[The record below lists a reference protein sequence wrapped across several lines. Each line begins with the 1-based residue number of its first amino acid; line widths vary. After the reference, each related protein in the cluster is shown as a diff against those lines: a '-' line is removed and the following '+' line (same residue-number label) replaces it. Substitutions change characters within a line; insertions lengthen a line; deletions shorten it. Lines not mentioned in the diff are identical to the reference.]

1 MPDIKKSE
9 KAKKPKFDP
18 AQPYTEVDQ
27 EELEPSTFE
36 KIINVIDIPGS
47 VGRTA
52 IEAGLSPE
60 REVIPEVTRQI
71 EAIKERPTTAA
82 MEAPSEYDVFR
93 ELVGKPEPKSPE
105 EIAISDKDWKEII
118 GYFEKINLEKLPTL
132 KDPTQKRFYDGAAIA
147 NLKVRYQ
154 DKNYET
160 TDFDHEFPP
169 AEIEKLVN
177 KLVSLAKEK
186 E

>member
-1 MPDIKKSE
+1 MKAITIILLSVFLVKSCNNQAQKDIANTTLQYTASTRGFFQKIVVINQ
-9 KAKKPKFDP
+9 KATISRDRNG
-18 AQPYTEVDQ
+18 E
-27 EELEPSTFE
+27 
-36 KIINVIDIPGS
+36 
-47 VGRTA
+47 
-52 IEAGLSPE
+52 
-60 REVIPEVTRQI
+60 
-71 EAIKERPTTAA
+71 
-82 MEAPSEYDVFR
+82 
-93 ELVGKPEPKSPE
+93 KSPE
-105 EIAISDKDWKEII
+105 EITISDKDWKEII
-118 GYFEKINLEKLPTL
+118 GYFEKIDLEKVPTL

-177 KLVSLAKEK
+177 KIVSLAKDK

>member
-1 MPDIKKSE
+1 MKVITIILLSVFLVKSCSNQAQNDIANTTLQYTASTRGFFQKIVVINQ
-9 KAKKPKFDP
+9 KATISRDRNG
-18 AQPYTEVDQ
+18 
-27 EELEPSTFE
+27 E
-36 KIINVIDIPGS
+36 KI
-47 VGRTA
+47 
-52 IEAGLSPE
+52 
-60 REVIPEVTRQI
+60 
-71 EAIKERPTTAA
+71 
-82 MEAPSEYDVFR
+82 
-93 ELVGKPEPKSPE
+93 PE

-118 GYFEKINLEKLPTL
+118 SYFEKIDLEKIPNL

-177 KLVSLAKEK
+177 KIVSLAKEK

>member
-1 MPDIKKSE
+1 MKAITIILLSVFLVKSCSNQAQNDIANTTLQYTASTRGFFQKIVVINQKATISRDRNGE
-9 KAKKPKFDP
+9 KF
-18 AQPYTEVDQ
+18 
-27 EELEPSTFE
+27 
-36 KIINVIDIPGS
+36 
-47 VGRTA
+47 
-52 IEAGLSPE
+52 
-60 REVIPEVTRQI
+60 
-71 EAIKERPTTAA
+71 
-82 MEAPSEYDVFR
+82 
-93 ELVGKPEPKSPE
+93 PE
-105 EIAISDKDWKEII
+105 EIPISDKDWKEII
-118 GYFEKINLEKLPTL
+118 SYFQKIDLEKVPTL

-177 KLVSLAKEK
+177 KIVSLAKEK

>member
-1 MPDIKKSE
+1 MKAITIILLSVFLVKSCSNQAHNDIANTTLQYTASSRGFFQKIVVINQKATISRDRNGE
-9 KAKKPKFDP
+9 KF
-18 AQPYTEVDQ
+18 
-27 EELEPSTFE
+27 
-36 KIINVIDIPGS
+36 
-47 VGRTA
+47 
-52 IEAGLSPE
+52 
-60 REVIPEVTRQI
+60 
-71 EAIKERPTTAA
+71 
-82 MEAPSEYDVFR
+82 
-93 ELVGKPEPKSPE
+93 PE

-118 GYFEKINLEKLPTL
+118 SYFQKIDLEKVPTL

-177 KLVSLAKEK
+177 KIVSLAKEK

>member
-1 MPDIKKSE
+1 MKAITIILLSVFLVKSCSNQAQNDIANTTLQYTASSRGFFQKIVVINQKATISRDRNGE
-9 KAKKPKFDP
+9 KF
-18 AQPYTEVDQ
+18 
-27 EELEPSTFE
+27 
-36 KIINVIDIPGS
+36 
-47 VGRTA
+47 
-52 IEAGLSPE
+52 
-60 REVIPEVTRQI
+60 
-71 EAIKERPTTAA
+71 
-82 MEAPSEYDVFR
+82 
-93 ELVGKPEPKSPE
+93 PE

-118 GYFEKINLEKLPTL
+118 SYFQKIDLEKVPTL

>member
-1 MPDIKKSE
+1 LQYTASSRGFFQKIVVINQKATISRDRNGE
-9 KAKKPKFDP
+9 KF
-18 AQPYTEVDQ
+18 
-27 EELEPSTFE
+27 
-36 KIINVIDIPGS
+36 
-47 VGRTA
+47 
-52 IEAGLSPE
+52 
-60 REVIPEVTRQI
+60 
-71 EAIKERPTTAA
+71 
-82 MEAPSEYDVFR
+82 
-93 ELVGKPEPKSPE
+93 PE

-118 GYFEKINLEKLPTL
+118 SYFQKIDLEKVPTL

-177 KLVSLAKEK
+177 KIVSLAKEK

>member
-1 MPDIKKSE
+1 MKAITIILLSVFLVKSCSNQAQNDIANTTLQYTASSRGFFQKIVVINQKATISRDRNGE
-9 KAKKPKFDP
+9 KF
-18 AQPYTEVDQ
+18 
-27 EELEPSTFE
+27 
-36 KIINVIDIPGS
+36 
-47 VGRTA
+47 
-52 IEAGLSPE
+52 
-60 REVIPEVTRQI
+60 
-71 EAIKERPTTAA
+71 
-82 MEAPSEYDVFR
+82 
-93 ELVGKPEPKSPE
+93 PE

-118 GYFEKINLEKLPTL
+118 SYFQKIDLEKVPTL

-177 KLVSLAKEK
+177 KIVSLAKEK

>member
-1 MPDIKKSE
+1 MKAITIILLSVFLAKSCNNVAQNDI
-9 KAKKPKFDP
+9 AN
-18 AQPYTEVDQ
+18 ATLQYTA
-27 EELEPSTFE
+27 STRGFFQ
-36 KIINVIDIPGS
+36 KVVIINQKATISWDRNGEKFP
-47 VGRTA
+47 
-52 IEAGLSPE
+52 
-60 REVIPEVTRQI
+60 
-71 EAIKERPTTAA
+71 
-82 MEAPSEYDVFR
+82 D
-93 ELVGKPEPKSPE
+93 

-118 GYFEKINLEKLPTL
+118 GYFEKIDLEKVPTL

-147 NLKVRYQ
+147 NLKIRYQ

-177 KLVSLAKEK
+177 KIVSLAKQK

>member
-1 MPDIKKSE
+1 MKAITIILLSVFLVKSCSNQAQKDIAKTTLQYTASTRGFFQKIVVINQ
-9 KAKKPKFDP
+9 KATISRDRNG
-18 AQPYTEVDQ
+18 E
-27 EELEPSTFE
+27 
-36 KIINVIDIPGS
+36 
-47 VGRTA
+47 
-52 IEAGLSPE
+52 
-60 REVIPEVTRQI
+60 
-71 EAIKERPTTAA
+71 
-82 MEAPSEYDVFR
+82 
-93 ELVGKPEPKSPE
+93 KSPE
-105 EIAISDKDWKEII
+105 EITISDKDWKEII
-118 GYFEKINLEKLPTL
+118 GYFEKIDLEKVPTL

-177 KLVSLAKEK
+177 KIVSLAKEK

>member
-1 MPDIKKSE
+1 MKAITIILLSVFLVKSCSNQAQKDIANTTLQYTASTRGFFQKIVVTNQKATISRDRNGE
-9 KAKKPKFDP
+9 KF
-18 AQPYTEVDQ
+18 
-27 EELEPSTFE
+27 
-36 KIINVIDIPGS
+36 
-47 VGRTA
+47 
-52 IEAGLSPE
+52 
-60 REVIPEVTRQI
+60 
-71 EAIKERPTTAA
+71 
-82 MEAPSEYDVFR
+82 
-93 ELVGKPEPKSPE
+93 PE

-118 GYFEKINLEKLPTL
+118 SYFQKIDLEKVPTL

-177 KLVSLAKEK
+177 KIVSLAKEK

>member
-1 MPDIKKSE
+1 MKAITIILLSVFLVKSCSNQAQNDIANTTLQYTASSRGFFQKIVVINQKATISRDRNGE
-9 KAKKPKFDP
+9 KF
-18 AQPYTEVDQ
+18 
-27 EELEPSTFE
+27 
-36 KIINVIDIPGS
+36 
-47 VGRTA
+47 
-52 IEAGLSPE
+52 
-60 REVIPEVTRQI
+60 
-71 EAIKERPTTAA
+71 
-82 MEAPSEYDVFR
+82 
-93 ELVGKPEPKSPE
+93 PE

-118 GYFEKINLEKLPTL
+118 SYFEKIDLEKVPTL

-177 KLVSLAKEK
+177 KIVSLAKEK

>member
-1 MPDIKKSE
+1 MKAITIILLSVFLVKSCSNQAQNNIANTTLQYTASTRGFFQKIVVINQKATISRDRNGE
-9 KAKKPKFDP
+9 KF
-18 AQPYTEVDQ
+18 
-27 EELEPSTFE
+27 
-36 KIINVIDIPGS
+36 
-47 VGRTA
+47 
-52 IEAGLSPE
+52 
-60 REVIPEVTRQI
+60 
-71 EAIKERPTTAA
+71 
-82 MEAPSEYDVFR
+82 
-93 ELVGKPEPKSPE
+93 PE

-118 GYFEKINLEKLPTL
+118 SYFQKIDLEKVPTL

-177 KLVSLAKEK
+177 KIVSLAKEK

>member
-1 MPDIKKSE
+1 MKAITIILLSVFLVKSCNNQAKNDIANTTLQYTASTRGFFQKIVVINQKATISRDRNGE
-9 KAKKPKFDP
+9 KF
-18 AQPYTEVDQ
+18 
-27 EELEPSTFE
+27 
-36 KIINVIDIPGS
+36 
-47 VGRTA
+47 
-52 IEAGLSPE
+52 
-60 REVIPEVTRQI
+60 
-71 EAIKERPTTAA
+71 
-82 MEAPSEYDVFR
+82 
-93 ELVGKPEPKSPE
+93 PE

-118 GYFEKINLEKLPTL
+118 GYFEKIDLEKVPTL

-177 KLVSLAKEK
+177 KIVSLAKEK